1 MRSFEFN
8 YLVSSFHTR
17 KPYFENLT
25 FNYLDPSKALL
36 LLEFWSFS
44 SIWEKDSIKE
54 KKGFGAYPFRNL
66 LFFILLH
73 PLSIISKPHF
83 FFFFFSYFV
92 FITLGPRSC
101 RKRFPSPLPQI
112 HIFNFSSPPPPFCWK
127 CLKAETAS
135 SQAQRLITTKTT
147 KNLGLYLT
155 RPSRPN
161 PYQVKDRVHILK
173 HCWLE
178 TNDTKFTGEFD
189 LKSNLINSVELQAA
203 A

>member
-17 KPYFENLT
+17 KPYFQL
-25 FNYLDPSKALL
+25 LRSSKALL

-73 PLSIISKPHF
+73 PLSIVSKPHF

-101 RKRFPSPLPQI
+101 RKRFPSPL
-112 HIFNFSSPPPPFCWK
+112 
-127 CLKAETAS
+127 T
-135 SQAQRLITTKTT
+135 
-147 KNLGLYLT
+147 
-155 RPSRPN
+155 PN
-161 PYQVKDRVHILK
+161 PYLQFLLPPSTLLLK
-173 HCWLE
+173 VPEGWNSFI
-178 TNDTKFTGEFD
+178 TSTKINNNKNYRKFGTLPD
-189 LKSNLINSVELQAA
+189 LAESTQPLSSQGPSPSFKTLLAGNQWY
-203 A
+203 